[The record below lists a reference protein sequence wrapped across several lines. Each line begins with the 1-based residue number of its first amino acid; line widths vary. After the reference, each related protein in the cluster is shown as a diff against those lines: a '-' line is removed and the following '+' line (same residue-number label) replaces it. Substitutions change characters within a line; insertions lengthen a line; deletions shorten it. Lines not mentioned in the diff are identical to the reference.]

1 MIIIKTRDEIEKI
14 RESSRIVAE
23 VLQTLREFVRPGIT
37 TWALNK
43 KAEEVIKKRKARAA
57 FKGYRPSFGSGAYPA
72 ALCVSINEEVIH
84 GIPSKKRVIK
94 EGDIVSMD
102 VGVCYRGYYGDGA
115 TTVAVGRVDK
125 RVEELLKVTEEA
137 LYRGIEAA
145 RVGNRVGDISHAVQ
159 SHVESHGF
167 SVVRE
172 FVGHGVG
179 VKIHEEPPI
188 PNFGEPGKGPLLR
201 EGMTIAIEPMVAM
214 GSGDVRIKE
223 DGWTAVTADGSR
235 AAHFEHT
242 IAVLKEGPRILTE
255 L

>member
-1 MIIIKTRDEIEKI
+1 MIVIKSRDEIEKI

-23 VLQTLREFVRPGIT
+23 VLQTLREFIRPGIT

-57 FKGYRPSFGSGAYPA
+57 FKGYKPSFGSGAYPA

-84 GIPSKKRVIK
+84 GIPSTRRVIK

-102 VGVCYRGYYGDGA
+102 VGVCYKGYYGDGA
-115 TTVAVGRVDK
+115 TTVAVGEVEDRVK
-125 RVEELLKVTEEA
+125 ELLKVAEEA

-145 RVGNRVGDISHAVQ
+145 RVGNRVGDISFAVQ

-167 SVVRE
+167 SVIRE

-179 VKIHEEPPI
+179 KRIHEEPPV
-188 PNFGEPGKGPLLR
+188 PNFGEPGRGPLLK
-201 EGMTIAIEPMVAM
+201 EGMTIAIEPMVAV
-214 GSGDVRIKE
+214 GSGEVRIKE
-223 DGWTAVTADGSR
+223 DGWTAVTVDGSW

-242 IAVLKEGPRILTE
+242 IAVLEEGPRILTE

>member
-1 MIIIKTRDEIEKI
+1 
-14 RESSRIVAE
+14 
-23 VLQTLREFVRPGIT
+23 
-37 TWALNK
+37 
-43 KAEEVIKKRKARAA
+43 RKARAA
-57 FKGYRPSFGSGAYPA
+57 FKGYKPSFGSGAYPA

-84 GIPSKKRVIK
+84 GIPSTRRVIK

-102 VGVCYRGYYGDGA
+102 VGVCYKGYYGDGA
-115 TTVAVGRVDK
+115 TTVAVGEVEDRVK
-125 RVEELLKVTEEA
+125 ELLKVAEEA

-145 RVGNRVGDISHAVQ
+145 RVGNRVGDISFAVQ

-167 SVVRE
+167 SVIRE

-179 VKIHEEPPI
+179 KRIHEEPPV
-188 PNFGEPGKGPLLR
+188 PNFGEPGRGPLLK

-214 GSGDVRIKE
+214 GSGEVRIKE
-223 DGWTAVTADGSR
+223 DGWTAVTVDGSW

-242 IAVLKEGPRILTE
+242 IAVLEEGPRILTE

>member
-1 MIIIKTRDEIEKI
+1 MIIIKTRDEIERI

-23 VLQTLREFVRPGIT
+23 VLRSLREFIRPGIT

-84 GIPSKKRVIK
+84 GIPSTRRVVR

-115 TTVAVGRVDK
+115 TTVAVGEVDK

-145 RVGNRVGDISHAVQ
+145 RAGNRVGDISFAVQ

-167 SVVRE
+167 SVIRE

-179 VKIHEEPPI
+179 VKIHEEPPV
-188 PNFGEPGKGPLLR
+188 PNFGEPGQGPLLK

-214 GSGDVRIKE
+214 GSGDVKIKE
-223 DGWTAVTADGSR
+223 DGWTAVTADGSW

-242 IAVLKEGPRILTE
+242 IAVLDEGPRILTE

>member
-145 RVGNRVGDISHAVQ
+145 QVGNRVGDISHVVQ

-242 IAVLKEGPRILTE
+242 IAVLKEGPKILTE

>member
-145 RVGNRVGDISHAVQ
+145 QVGNRVGDISHAVQ

-223 DGWTAVTADGSR
+223 DGWTAVTVDGSR

>member
-1 MIIIKTRDEIEKI
+1 MIIIKTREEIEKI

-84 GIPSKKRVIK
+84 GIPSKRRVIK

-102 VGVCYRGYYGDGA
+102 VGVCYKGYYGDGA
-115 TTVAVGRVDK
+115 TTVAVGEVDERV
-125 RVEELLKVTEEA
+125 RELLKVTEEA

-188 PNFGEPGKGPLLR
+188 PNFGEPGKGPLLK

-214 GSGDVRIKE
+214 GSGDVKIKE
-223 DGWTAVTADGSR
+223 DGWTAVTADGSW

>member
-1 MIIIKTRDEIEKI
+1 MIVIKSRDEIEKI

-23 VLQTLREFVRPGIT
+23 VLQTLREFIRPGIT

-57 FKGYRPSFGSGAYPA
+57 FKGYKPSFGSGAYPA

-84 GIPSKKRVIK
+84 GIPSTRRVIK

-102 VGVCYRGYYGDGA
+102 VGVCYKGYYGDGA
-115 TTVAVGRVDK
+115 TTVAVGKVEDRVK
-125 RVEELLKVTEEA
+125 ELLKVAEEA

-145 RVGNRVGDISHAVQ
+145 RVGNRVGDISFAVQ

-167 SVVRE
+167 SVIRE

-179 VKIHEEPPI
+179 KRIHEEPPV
-188 PNFGEPGKGPLLR
+188 PNFGEPGRGPLLK

-214 GSGDVRIKE
+214 GSGEVRIKE
-223 DGWTAVTADGSR
+223 DGWTAVTVDGSW

-242 IAVLKEGPRILTE
+242 IAVLEEGPRILTE

>member
-1 MIIIKTRDEIEKI
+1 MIIIKSRDEIEKI

-23 VLQTLREFVRPGIT
+23 VLQTLREFIRPGIT

-57 FKGYRPSFGSGAYPA
+57 FKGYKPSFGSGAYPA

-84 GIPSKKRVIK
+84 GIPSTRRVIK

-102 VGVCYRGYYGDGA
+102 VGVCYKGYYGDGA
-115 TTVAVGRVDK
+115 TTVAVGEVEDRVK
-125 RVEELLKVTEEA
+125 ELLKVAEEA

-145 RVGNRVGDISHAVQ
+145 RVGNRVGDISFAVQ
-159 SHVESHGF
+159 SYVESHGF
-167 SVVRE
+167 SVIRE

-179 VKIHEEPPI
+179 KRIHEEPPV
-188 PNFGEPGKGPLLR
+188 PNFGEPGRGPLLK

-214 GSGDVRIKE
+214 GSGEVRIKE
-223 DGWTAVTADGSR
+223 DGWTAVTVDGSW

-242 IAVLKEGPRILTE
+242 IAVLEEGPRILTE

>member
-1 MIIIKTRDEIEKI
+1 MIIIKSRDEIERI

-23 VLQTLREFVRPGIT
+23 VLQTLREFIRPGIT

-57 FKGYRPSFGSGAYPA
+57 FKGYKPSFGSGAYPA

-84 GIPSKKRVIK
+84 GIPSTRRVIK

-115 TTVAVGRVDK
+115 TTVAVGEVEDRVK
-125 RVEELLKVTEEA
+125 ELLKVTEEA

-145 RVGNRVGDISHAVQ
+145 RVGNRVGDISFAVQ

-167 SVVRE
+167 SVMRE

-179 VKIHEEPPI
+179 KRIHEEPPV
-188 PNFGEPGKGPLLR
+188 PNFGEPGRGPLLK

-214 GSGDVRIKE
+214 GSGEVRIKE
-223 DGWTAVTADGSR
+223 DGWTAVTVDGSW

-242 IAVLKEGPRILTE
+242 IAVLEEGPRILTE

>member
-1 MIIIKTRDEIEKI
+1 MIIIKSRDEIEKI

-23 VLQTLREFVRPGIT
+23 VLQTLREFIRPGIT

-57 FKGYRPSFGSGAYPA
+57 FKGYKPSFGSGAYPA

-84 GIPSKKRVIK
+84 GIPSTRRVIK

-102 VGVCYRGYYGDGA
+102 VGVCYKGYYGDGA
-115 TTVAVGRVDK
+115 TTVAVGEVEDRVK
-125 RVEELLKVTEEA
+125 ELLKVAEEA

-145 RVGNRVGDISHAVQ
+145 RVGNRVGDISFAVQ
-159 SHVESHGF
+159 SYVESHGF
-167 SVVRE
+167 SVIRE

-179 VKIHEEPPI
+179 KRIHEEPPV
-188 PNFGEPGKGPLLR
+188 PNFGEPGRGPLLK
-201 EGMTIAIEPMVAM
+201 EGMTIAIEPMVAV
-214 GSGDVRIKE
+214 GSGEVRIKE
-223 DGWTAVTADGSR
+223 DGWTAVTVDGSW

-242 IAVLKEGPRILTE
+242 IAVLEEGPRILTE

>member
-1 MIIIKTRDEIEKI
+1 MIVIKSRDEIEKI

-23 VLQTLREFVRPGIT
+23 VLQTLREFIRPGIT

-57 FKGYRPSFGSGAYPA
+57 FNGYKPSFGSGAYPA

-84 GIPSKKRVIK
+84 GIPSTRRVIK

-102 VGVCYRGYYGDGA
+102 VGVCYKGYYGDGA
-115 TTVAVGRVDK
+115 TTVAVGEVEDRVK
-125 RVEELLKVTEEA
+125 ELLKVAEEA

-145 RVGNRVGDISHAVQ
+145 RVGNRVGDISFAVQ

-167 SVVRE
+167 SVIRE

-179 VKIHEEPPI
+179 KRIHEEPPV
-188 PNFGEPGKGPLLR
+188 PNFGEPGRGPLLK

-214 GSGDVRIKE
+214 GSGEVRIKE
-223 DGWTAVTADGSR
+223 DGWTAVTVDGSW

-242 IAVLKEGPRILTE
+242 IAVLEEGPRILTE

>member
-145 RVGNRVGDISHAVQ
+145 QVGNRVGDISHAVQ

-223 DGWTAVTADGSR
+223 DGWTAVTADGSW

>member
-1 MIIIKTRDEIEKI
+1 MIVIKSRDEIEKI

-23 VLQTLREFVRPGIT
+23 VLQTLREFIRPGIT

-57 FKGYRPSFGSGAYPA
+57 FKGYKPSFGSGAYPA

-84 GIPSKKRVIK
+84 GIPSTRRVIK

-102 VGVCYRGYYGDGA
+102 VGVCYKGYYGDGA
-115 TTVAVGRVDK
+115 TTVAVGKVEDRVK
-125 RVEELLKVTEEA
+125 ELLKVAEEA

-145 RVGNRVGDISHAVQ
+145 RVGNRVGDISFAVQ
-159 SHVESHGF
+159 SYVESHGF
-167 SVVRE
+167 SVIRE

-179 VKIHEEPPI
+179 KRIHEEPPV
-188 PNFGEPGKGPLLR
+188 PNFGEPGRGPLLK

-214 GSGDVRIKE
+214 GSGEVRIKE
-223 DGWTAVTADGSR
+223 DGWTAVTVDGSW

-242 IAVLKEGPRILTE
+242 IAVLEEGPRILTE

>member
-1 MIIIKTRDEIEKI
+1 MIVIKSRDEIEKI

-23 VLQTLREFVRPGIT
+23 VLQTLREFIRPGIT

-57 FKGYRPSFGSGAYPA
+57 FKGYKPSFGSGAYPA

-84 GIPSKKRVIK
+84 GIPSTRRVIK

-102 VGVCYRGYYGDGA
+102 VGVCYKGYYGDGA
-115 TTVAVGRVDK
+115 TTVAVGEVEDRVK
-125 RVEELLKVTEEA
+125 ELLKVAEEA

-145 RVGNRVGDISHAVQ
+145 RVGNRVGDISFAVQ
-159 SHVESHGF
+159 SYVESHGF
-167 SVVRE
+167 SVIRE

-179 VKIHEEPPI
+179 KRIHEEPPV
-188 PNFGEPGKGPLLR
+188 PNFGEPGRGPLLK

-214 GSGDVRIKE
+214 GSGEVRIKE
-223 DGWTAVTADGSR
+223 DGWTAVTVDGSW

-242 IAVLKEGPRILTE
+242 IAVLEEGPRILTE

>member
-145 RVGNRVGDISHAVQ
+145 QVGNRVGDISHAVQ

>member
-1 MIIIKTRDEIEKI
+1 MIIVKSRDEIERI
-14 RESSRIVAE
+14 RESGRIVAE

-43 KAEEVIKKRKARAA
+43 KAEEVIRKRKARAA

-72 ALCVSINEEVIH
+72 ALCISVNEEVIH
-84 GIPSKKRVIK
+84 GIPSPRRVIK

-115 TTVAVGRVDK
+115 TTVAVGEVEGRV
-125 RVEELLKVTEEA
+125 RELLKVTEEA

-145 RVGNRVGDISHAVQ
+145 RVGNRVGDISFAVQ

-167 SVVRE
+167 SVIKE

-179 VKIHEEPPI
+179 KEIHEEPPV
-188 PNFGEPGKGPLLR
+188 PNFGESGQGPLLK

-214 GSGDVRIKE
+214 GSGEVKIKE
-223 DGWTAVTADGSR
+223 DGWTAVTVDGSWT
-235 AAHFEHT
+235 AHFEHT
-242 IAVLKEGPRILTE
+242 IAVLDEGPRVLTE

>member
-1 MIIIKTRDEIEKI
+1 MIIIKTREEIEKI

-23 VLQTLREFVRPGIT
+23 VLQTLKEFIRPGIT
-37 TWALNK
+37 TWALSK

-115 TTVAVGRVDK
+115 TTVAVGE
-125 RVEELLKVTEEA
+125 VEEKVRELLKVTEEA

-159 SHVESHGF
+159 SHVEAHGF
-167 SVVRE
+167 SVVKE

-188 PNFGEPGKGPLLR
+188 PNFGEPGKGPLLK

-223 DGWTAVTADGSR
+223 DGWTAVTVDGSW

-242 IAVLKEGPRILTE
+242 IAVLGEGPRILTE

>member
-1 MIIIKTRDEIEKI
+1 MIVIKSRDEIEKI

-23 VLQTLREFVRPGIT
+23 VLQTLREFIRPGIT

-57 FKGYRPSFGSGAYPA
+57 FKGYKPSFGSGAYPA

-84 GIPSKKRVIK
+84 GIPSTRRVIK

-102 VGVCYRGYYGDGA
+102 VGVCYKGYYGDGA
-115 TTVAVGRVDK
+115 TTVAVGKVEDRVK
-125 RVEELLKVTEEA
+125 ELLKVAEKA

-145 RVGNRVGDISHAVQ
+145 RVGNRVGDISFAVQ

-167 SVVRE
+167 SVIRE

-179 VKIHEEPPI
+179 KRIHEEPPV
-188 PNFGEPGKGPLLR
+188 PNFGEPGRGPLLK

-214 GSGDVRIKE
+214 GSGEVRIKE
-223 DGWTAVTADGSR
+223 DGWTAVTVDGSW

-242 IAVLKEGPRILTE
+242 IAVLEEGPRILTE

>member
-145 RVGNRVGDISHAVQ
+145 RVGNGVGDISHAVQ